1 MRSGASLRSR
11 WGAVATRAAA
21 LWETDAM
28 TTSPASSY
36 PAVSVRG
43 EIKLGQFLKLTN
55 LVEDGSEARV
65 AVQSGDVLVNGE
77 VETRRGH
84 HLADG
89 DVVEVELPSGAD
101 GAVVALI
108 D

>member
-1 MRSGASLRSR
+1 
-11 WGAVATRAAA
+11 
-21 LWETDAM
+21 M
-28 TTSPASSY
+28 TPPPASSY
-36 PAVSVRG
+36 PAVPVRG
-43 EIKLGQFLKLTN
+43 EIKLGQFLKLAN
-55 LVEDGSEARV
+55 LVEDGAEARV

-89 DVVEVELPSGAD
+89 DVVEVALLTGAD
-101 GAVVALI
+101 CAVIALT